1 MMERVKVEAKEI
13 QGLSIRTNNAD
24 EMEPSTA
31 KIGLL
36 WQEFHDEF
44 AAILAEDTTVYGVYF
59 DYESDA
65 SGDFTL
71 VAGSDMFEDWEGV
84 SLQPV
89 HIEAGHYLVF
99 RAEGEMPQAVIA
111 VWQQIWE
118 YFSAQNCPHR
128 RLYRTD
134 FERYIGSDKVQV
146 YIGVQ

>member
-1 MMERVKVEAKEI
+1 MELVKVVAKEI

-24 EMEPSTA
+24 EMKPATA

-44 AAILAEDTTVYGVYF
+44 AAILSDDATVYGVYF

-65 SGDFTL
+65 SGDFSV
-71 VAGSDMFEDWEGV
+71 VAGSDMFKDWEGV

-89 HIEAGHYLVF
+89 HIEAGTYLMFSAQGALPEV
-99 RAEGEMPQAVIA
+99 VID
-111 VWQQIWE
+111 VWQQIWA
-118 YFSAQNCPHR
+118 YFSAEDCPHR
-128 RLYRTD
+128 RMYRTD
-134 FERYIGSDKVQV
+134 FERYPGPDKVQV